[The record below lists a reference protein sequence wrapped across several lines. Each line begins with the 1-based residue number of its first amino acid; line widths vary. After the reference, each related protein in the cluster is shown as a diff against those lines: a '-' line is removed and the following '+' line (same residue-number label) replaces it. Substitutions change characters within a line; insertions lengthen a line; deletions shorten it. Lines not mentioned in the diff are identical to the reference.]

1 MEAPTMFR
9 VRRFSVISTAN
20 TVAVM
25 YFIGFLII
33 FVPAVLFLSIASVS
47 ITTGSGQQTT
57 TFGPSLILLLLV
69 PIFYGLAGWVF
80 TALFCL
86 LYNLTARFTGG
97 IGLDVESRTPA
108 APVQPTYTPQAPP
121 TPQQG

>member
-1 MEAPTMFR
+1 MFR

-25 YFIGFLII
+25 YFVGFLVI
-33 FVPAVLFLSIASVS
+33 FVPAVLFLSIASVTV
-47 ITTGSGQQTT
+47 TTGSGQETT
-57 TFGPSLILLLLV
+57 TFGTSLILLLVL

-97 IGLDVESRTPA
+97 IGVDVESRAPTAPA
-108 APVQPTYTPQAPP
+108 QPTYTPQAPP